1 MVEAALLP
9 ATVPVAGDGRS
20 FHTPAD
26 PRVHEP
32 DPAPGVPLPKELI
45 LRMTTPL
52 RDLRCHGWTA
62 TPVPEAVALF
72 LHGFG
77 SNEHD
82 LGSLAPALG
91 LNLPWASLR
100 APIELGNGGAAWFSI
115 TTPGNPETGPVEDA
129 TDAIWDWV
137 EANVDAGTR
146 IVPIGFSQGGLMAS
160 QLLRARP
167 ERVLAPVVLGGFV
180 LGAPQPGDE
189 TLRRSRPT
197 LFWGRGAEDRV
208 IAPAAITRSSEYLPQ
223 HTSLIERV
231 YPGLAHGIN
240 APELD
245 DVRDFLAAEVGSHAV
260 ARA

>member
-1 MVEAALLP
+1 MNTTLRDVRSQSWTADAVPDSVALL
-9 ATVPVAGDGRS
+9 
-20 FHTPAD
+20 
-26 PRVHEP
+26 
-32 DPAPGVPLPKELI
+32 
-45 LRMTTPL
+45 
-52 RDLRCHGWTA
+52 
-62 TPVPEAVALF
+62 

-82 LGSLAPALG
+82 LGSLGSALG

-115 TTPGNPETGPVEDA
+115 TTPGNPAAGPVEKA
-129 TDAIWDWV
+129 TDAIWAWV
-137 EANVDAGTR
+137 EANVDPGTR

-160 QLLRARP
+160 QLLRVRP
-167 ERVLAPVVLGGFV
+167 ERVLAPVTGTVLGT
-180 LGAPQPGDE
+180 PQPGDE
-189 TLRRSRPT
+189 TARSRPT
-197 LFWGRGAEDRV
+197 LFWGRGSDDRV

-240 APELD
+240 TPMLD
-245 DVRDFLAAEVGSHAV
+245 DVREFLAIEVGSQAV

>member
-1 MVEAALLP
+1 
-9 ATVPVAGDGRS
+9 
-20 FHTPAD
+20 
-26 PRVHEP
+26 
-32 DPAPGVPLPKELI
+32 
-45 LRMTTPL
+45 MTITL
-52 RDLRCHGWTA
+52 RDVRSHGWTTGA
-62 TPVPEAVALF
+62 APEAVALF

-82 LGSLAPALG
+82 LGALAPALG

-100 APIELGNGGAAWFSI
+100 APIELGNGGAAWFAI
-115 TTPGNPETGPVEDA
+115 TTPGVPDAGPVEEA
-129 TDAIWDWV
+129 TEAIWSWV
-137 EANVDAGTR
+137 EANVDPTTR

-160 QLLRARP
+160 QLLRTRP
-167 ERVLAPVVLGGFV
+167 ERVVAPVVLGGFV

-189 TLRRSRPT
+189 TLSGSRPT

-208 IAPAAITRSSEYLPQ
+208 IAPVAITRSSEYLPL

-245 DVRDFLAAEVGSHAV
+245 DVRDFLAAEVGAAAVVHA
-260 ARA
+260 